1 MHYVVAIEA
10 IRKHMIST
18 QNSCHVDVAGMLA
31 NTARKSLEQAGLT
44 NAPIKSHQRQS
55 DFFFLY
61 TESTPG
67 KMQGRHRAFH
77 RCWGNVVCVWGKEK
91 EDRKEEN
98 IKEVQSTNTS

>member
-44 NAPIKSHQRQS
+44 MPLLNPIKDKVTS
-55 DFFFLY
+55 FFSTQNPPLGRCRAD
-61 TESTPG
+61 TEHFTGVGGLRSKCT
-67 KMQGRHRAFH
+67 
-77 RCWGNVVCVWGKEK
+77 
-91 EDRKEEN
+91 
-98 IKEVQSTNTS
+98 